1 MKKTNNNFLPP
12 TQGEIIER
20 MNRKQF
26 LVRCADNNKVIR
38 AEVVARFRTK
48 EGRRRARIA
57 VGDKVIVEIVLRDQE
72 KGEIISVVKNN
83 T

>member
-1 MKKTNNNFLPP
+1 MRKTNNNFLPSI
-12 TQGEIIER
+12 QGEVIER
-20 MNRKQF
+20 INRKQF
-26 LVRCADNNKVIR
+26 LVRCIDNNKVIK

-57 VGDKVIVEIVLRDQE
+57 LGDKVMVEIVLRDQE
-72 KGEIISVVKNN
+72 KGEIISVVENN